1 RSAGPGTAVPVVC
14 HETTVSGLVFTDRAG
29 RVEGL
34 DSFGIELELARGKRL
49 AQLLH
54 RVGPD
59 DRRGY
64 GRACQQPGQGY
75 LCRGGVMHRSDLIDL
90 VQQRKAPLVQVPPL
104 DALGPPGPR

>member
-1 RSAGPGTAVPVVC
+1 MSKVPPPKKTCAGLTTPALPCAPV
-14 HETTVSGLVFTDRAG
+14 AG
-29 RVEGL
+29 CVESL
-34 DSFGIELELARGKRL
+34 DSVGIELELARGKRL

-64 GRACQQPGQGY
+64 GRACQQPGQRY
-75 LCRGGVMHRSDLIDL
+75 LCCGGVMRGGDLIDL

-104 DALGPPGPR
+104 DALGPPAPR